1 MKKLITIIS
10 ALAAVF
16 LILAGCTKKDSV
28 TYSGLEAGNIRS
40 GIFTTDNGVEMNVVG
55 NDGKF
60 DVNTERRVLVEYT
73 TRPGTDAK
81 RVDIDVH
88 GLWDA
93 LSIPIFSPEE
103 LPQET
108 EDSPIEISDAWFN
121 AGYLNLL
128 ASVEGQDVSQ
138 HLVMA
143 SSTFTDSGITLRL
156 YHDGSHDKGAQSG
169 AVQDFFTCMPMNDVV
184 GDYLEYCRSVGK
196 KAATPIPVLLQW
208 TWYALDEKGPVMLY
222 ERKGTYNPSASN

>member
-1 MKKLITIIS
+1 MKRLIAIIS

-16 LILAGCTKKDSV
+16 LLIAGCTKKDSV

-55 NDGKF
+55 NAGKF

-73 TRPGTDAK
+73 THSASDTQH
-81 RVDIDVH
+81 VDIDIN

-93 LSIPIFSPEE
+93 QIVPIMSMSAVSKDVV
-103 LPQET
+103 
-108 EDSPIEISDAWFN
+108 DSPIQIADAWFN

-208 TWYALDEKGPVMLY
+208 TWYVLDEKGPVMLY